1 MLSLYGS
8 WEGGLFALTIRVVA
22 TPVGFVAGAVSQYFE
37 GSFGQKVRANDA
49 NLAHDIINFGR
60 RQCVVGLVPTIVVAV
75 FGAPMFEF
83 IFGQQWEQAGLYA
96 QIVVVAY
103 YAQFVVVP
111 VSRALLILEHQ
122 TSQLVWD
129 ATRALLTAGAVCACA
144 LLNLDLVWCVV
155 SLAGTQLLSYIV
167 LFFSYLKRPDLGIG

>member
-1 MLSLYGS
+1 MGNSG
-8 WEGGLFALTIRVVA
+8 
-22 TPVGFVAGAVSQYFE
+22 
-37 GSFGQKVRANDA
+37 
-49 NLAHDIINFGR
+49 
-60 RQCVVGLVPTIVVAV
+60 
-75 FGAPMFEF
+75 
-83 IFGQQWEQAGLYA
+83 EQAGLYA

-167 LFFSYLKRPDLGIG
+167 LFFLVLEAARSRNRIGRR